1 MYDNF
6 KSYLLIAQ
14 AAQFLGVSEGTLRNW
29 ERTGKIDV
37 LRHPINGYRLY
48 RRSDLESVLSAT
60 GVGKQKPL
68 LKGRKS
74 A

>member
-1 MYDNF
+1 MDDNF

-29 ERTGKIDV
+29 ERAGKIPV
-37 LRHPINGYRLY
+37 TRHPINGYRLY
-48 RRSDLESVLSAT
+48 RREDLESVLLAA
-60 GVGKQKPL
+60 GAGKPKPL
-68 LKGRKS
+68 RAGRKL